1 MKNYKNP
8 KISVIIPCLNAG
20 NTIQRTIDS
29 LRAQEYCNLECIVVD
44 GSSSDNTKEIINQNL
59 DIITTYISE
68 KDTNAA
74 EAQNKGIKLATGDLI
89 GYLHSD
95 DYFSKNMLREIS
107 SAYIHNNNFD
117 IFSYGIKIKNLSNNK
132 VIMSSCSKKN
142 LNLNLN
148 NILFKHSMGHFFKKD
163 LFDKY
168 GLLKIVDSSG
178 GTLYANDREHLIRL
192 CLLGKKN
199 YVVENILY
207 IMGSHDG
214 SNTLSRKNFISIRNN
229 HIEIAD
235 SFLRIYKE
243 CPYKKKKL
251 NDFKAH
257 NIVLLFYFY
266 IAKFLLYKAFTTFKL
281 GLNFRKITW
290 FYDIFASPTKE
301 ILYRISVMK
310 W

>member
-1 MKNYKNP
+1 
-8 KISVIIPCLNAG
+8 
-20 NTIQRTIDS
+20 
-29 LRAQEYCNLECIVVD
+29 
-44 GSSSDNTKEIINQNL
+44 
-59 DIITTYISE
+59 
-68 KDTNAA
+68 
-74 EAQNKGIKLATGDLI
+74 
-89 GYLHSD
+89 
-95 DYFSKNMLREIS
+95 
-107 SAYIHNNNFD
+107 
-117 IFSYGIKIKNLSNNK
+117 
-132 VIMSSCSKKN
+132 
-142 LNLNLN
+142 
-148 NILFKHSMGHFFKKD
+148 
-163 LFDKY
+163 
-168 GLLKIVDSSG
+168 
-178 GTLYANDREHLIRL
+178 
-192 CLLGKKN
+192 
-199 YVVENILY
+199 
-207 IMGSHDG
+207 MGSHDG